1 MFLESFKFTEK
12 VRCRS
17 RRLGV
22 VRSGHADC
30 DADSCA
36 GDPVSRFDEIVDEL
50 YGLAPDA
57 FVKRRNE
64 LAREAKADG
73 DRELAGRIDKL
84 RRPTQAAWAI
94 NQWVRAHPDDSA
106 LIAELASELTVAQR
120 RSAVDKMRALSRRRQ
135 ELINSSVTAVARAAA
150 DRRVRLAD
158 SAIREVTQTLRAAV
172 ADHDVLEQVLRGNLT
187 ASAEYSGFGP
197 AGVFVVP
204 EPSPE
209 ADRSE
214 AETRDAS
221 SAADDSE
228 PSSSDDTDRES
239 DRERRE
245 LEARLTDA
253 EAGERAARSHLE
265 DASDTVDGVSSEVDE
280 IVGRAQELRAELA
293 RCEESLRF
301 ARQRLSTAEQGR
313 SEARIALREAVAATN
328 EIRAALAEL

>member
-1 MFLESFKFTEK
+1 MPIT
-12 VRCRS
+12 RA
-17 RRLGV
+17 V
-22 VRSGHADC
+22 VGSGHADS

-36 GDPVSRFDEIVDEL
+36 GDPVTRFDEIVDEL
-50 YGLAPDA
+50 YGLAPEA

-64 LAREAKADG
+64 LAREVKADG

-106 LIAELASELTVAQR
+106 LIDELASELTAAQR

-135 ELINSSVTAVARAAA
+135 ELINSSVTAVTRTAAE
-150 DRRVRLAD
+150 RRVRLAD
-158 SAIREVTQTLRAAV
+158 SAVREVTQTLRAAV

-209 ADRSE
+209 PDRNES
-214 AETRDAS
+214 ETRVAA

-228 PSSSDDTDRES
+228 ASSSDES

-245 LEARLTDA
+245 LEARLADA
-253 EAGERAARSHLE
+253 EAGERAARSHLD
-265 DASDTVDGVSSEVDE
+265 DASGTVDGASSEVDE
-280 IVGRAQELRAELA
+280 IVARAQELRAELA

-313 SEARIALREAVAATN
+313 AEARIALREAVAATN
-328 EIRAALAEL
+328 EIRAALAEF